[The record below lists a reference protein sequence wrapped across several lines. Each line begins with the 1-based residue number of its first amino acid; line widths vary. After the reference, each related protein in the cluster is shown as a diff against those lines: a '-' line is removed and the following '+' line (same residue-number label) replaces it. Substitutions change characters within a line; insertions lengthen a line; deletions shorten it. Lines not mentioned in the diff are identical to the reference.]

1 MQQTEGWWGSL
12 LPAPAPLPLNDG
24 VIASAVLVPV
34 LSKAGEDHI
43 ILTKRASHLSRH
55 AGQISFPG
63 GRIDASDASERAAAL
78 REAEEEIALPPTLVE
93 VKGYLPDL
101 YTGTGYR
108 ITPVVGRI
116 TAAYDEV
123 APLLQPAPAEVD
135 EMLFVPASH
144 LLTLANYTSFV
155 REHEGRRWT
164 SRRITSG
171 THVIWGATAAI
182 LHGWA
187 GTL

>member
-1 MQQTEGWWGSL
+1 MRHDQGWWAPL
-12 LPAPAPLPLNDG
+12 LATPAPLPLTDG
-24 VIASAVLVPV
+24 VVASAVLVPV
-34 LSKAGEDHI
+34 LSKQGEDHI
-43 ILTKRASHLSRH
+43 LLTKRASHLSKH

-63 GRIDASDASERAAAL
+63 GRIDASDASETNAAL
-78 REAEEEIALPPTLVE
+78 REAEEEIALPPSLVE

-108 ITPVVGRI
+108 ITPVVGRV
-116 TAAYDEV
+116 TASYEEV
-123 APLLQPAPAEVD
+123 APTLRPAPAEVD

-144 LLTLANYTSFV
+144 VLSLANYTSFE
-155 REHEGRRWT
+155 REHDGRRWT

-171 THVIWGATAAI
+171 AHVIWGATAAI

-187 GTL
+187 GAL